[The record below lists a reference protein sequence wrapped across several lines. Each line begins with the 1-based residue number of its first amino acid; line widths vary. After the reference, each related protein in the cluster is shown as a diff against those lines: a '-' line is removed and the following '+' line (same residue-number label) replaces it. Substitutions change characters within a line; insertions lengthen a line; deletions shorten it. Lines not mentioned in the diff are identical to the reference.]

1 MVQLPR
7 EFLRHGERRRT
18 PYATDAAASRGR
30 IHSEP
35 DDPLRSPFQ
44 RDRDRIIHSNAFRR
58 LKHKTQV
65 FIQHED
71 DHFRTR
77 LIHTLEVAQIARS
90 IARPLGL
97 DEDLAEALALAHDL
111 GHPPFGHAGERAL
124 DEALSAYEGFDH
136 NAQSLRVVSEL
147 EHRYALFDGLNLSF
161 ETHEGLVKHN
171 GPILDS
177 SGRPAGVYSGG
188 KLPYAIRAF
197 QERQDLELHLFA
209 GLEAQVAAISD
220 DIAYDCHDIE
230 DGLRA
235 GLIDLSALEDQPL
248 TAPILAEIHSAYPG
262 LDRARVVHEL
272 VRRTITAMIL
282 DVLQETARRI
292 RDAGVESADA
302 VRHAEKPLAGFS
314 LALARDEVALK
325 RFLTE
330 GVYRNAAVM
339 RPVRLAE
346 AIVAD
351 LFEAL
356 FEDPSLMPDE
366 WGEGLDHDD
375 QLGVARRVA
384 DYIAGMTDRYAVAE
398 HQRLFDATPDLG

>member
-1 MVQLPR
+1 MEELPH
-7 EFLRHGERRRT
+7 ELLRRGERWRA
-18 PYATDAAASRGR
+18 PYATNPAQSRGR
-30 IHSEP
+30 LHAEP

-65 FIQHED
+65 FIQHEG

-124 DEALSAYEGFDH
+124 DDALSLYEGFDH
-136 NAQSLRVVSEL
+136 NAQSLRIVAEL
-147 EHRYALFDGLNLSF
+147 ERRYPAFDGLNLAF

-171 GPILDS
+171 GPLIDKD
-177 SGRPAGVYSGG
+177 GRTIGPHAGGR
-188 KLPYAIRAF
+188 LPFAIRAF
-197 QERQDLELHLFA
+197 QEWQDLELHLHA
-209 GLEAQVAAISD
+209 GLEAQAAAIAD
-220 DIAYDCHDIE
+220 DIAYDCHDLE

-235 GLIDLSALEDQPL
+235 GLISLADLEDEPL
-248 TAPILAEIHSAYPG
+248 AGSVLEEIHGEFPG
-262 LDRARVVHEL
+262 LEEARVMHEL
-272 VRRTITAMIL
+272 VRRTITLMIK
-282 DVLQETARRI
+282 DVLGETQRLLSAKQVASADNARR
-292 RDAGVESADA
+292 AGEQL
-302 VRHAEKPLAGFS
+302 VRFS
-314 LALARDEVALK
+314 PELARREAALK

-330 GVYRNAAVM
+330 RVYRHDSVM

-346 AIVAD
+346 ALIAD

-356 FEDPSLMPDE
+356 FQAPSQMPDYWAEGLSQADPS
-366 WGEGLDHDD
+366 
-375 QLGVARRVA
+375 QVARRVA
-384 DYIAGMTDRYAVAE
+384 DYIAGMTDRYAIAE
-398 HQRLFDATPDLG
+398 HQRLFDDTPDLG